1 MTAAAAQTTKSKEKT
16 FMAMS
21 IQQQNPSDVRASN
34 EMIKLIRKLRWIG
47 MDEEAHKLQ
56 KELTQR
62 ETAAEDSVVATPGE
76 TD

>member
-1 MTAAAAQTTKSKEKT
+1 
-16 FMAMS
+16 MAMLL
-21 IQQQNPSDVRASN
+21 QNTPQNPSDARASN